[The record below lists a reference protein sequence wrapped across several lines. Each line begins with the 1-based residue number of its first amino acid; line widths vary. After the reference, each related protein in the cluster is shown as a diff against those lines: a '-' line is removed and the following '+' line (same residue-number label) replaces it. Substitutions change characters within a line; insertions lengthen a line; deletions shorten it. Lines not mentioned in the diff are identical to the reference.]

1 MLNVKEKTVK
11 NSQKQVDCQLKTN
24 EDEQK
29 EKEDKKKKD
38 FRKQVNNLYPNC
50 IVFKETKGPIEH
62 ISVLKIDKCI
72 YETEQINQSIKAK

>member
-1 MLNVKEKTVK
+1 MLKVKENIVK
-11 NSQKQVDCQLKTN
+11 NSKKQVDCELKTN

-29 EKEDKKKKD
+29 EKEKKKKD

-50 IVFKETKGPIEH
+50 VVFKETKGPIEH

-72 YETEQINQSIKAK
+72 YETEKINQSIKAK